1 MILSEKALELALQKE
16 RARGH
21 TIAFANG
28 CFDVL
33 HVGHVRY
40 LQDAAKQA
48 DVLVVGVNG
57 DSSVRELKGE
67 GRPVMPANERAEIIA
82 AIEGV
87 DYVTVFDERSPA
99 RLLGALKPDVHCKG
113 TDYTQDSVPERDV
126 VRAYGGRVAIV
137 GDPKEHSTSELLEK
151 LARVIPSRGDGE
163 GSPPAAGDPSRR
175 SG

>member
-33 HVGHVRY
+33 HVGHIRY
-40 LQDAAKQA
+40 LQDAKKQA

-57 DSSVRELKGE
+57 DASVRELKGE

-99 RLLGALKPDVHCKG
+99 RLLGVLQPDVQCKG
-113 TDYTQDSVPERDV
+113 TDYTPDSVPERDV

-137 GDPKEHSTSELLEK
+137 GDPKEHSTSELLKK
-151 LARVIPSRGDGE
+151 LQR
-163 GSPPAAGDPSRR
+163 
-175 SG
+175 